1 MTTFKRKLNDDEKS
15 EEISISIPS
24 HLNSLL
30 DEEKLFAF
38 NPFKDWFQSI
48 GKSMKKHDHY
58 HIKSIE
64 IQSVDLFGKA
74 PKQKIGFVK
83 FTASVTDKESNEHV
97 PGIVFMRGG
106 AVGMLVVLEPQ
117 DDEKD
122 SKEGRKGDDRC
133 VILTVQPRIP
143 MGTFRMIE
151 IPAGMVD
158 EEGKFAGQAAK
169 ELEEECGLKIKED
182 QLIDLT
188 ELAYQHARKSLPQ
201 NEKGEGDDEDDNG
214 KIGIYTSPGGSDEYL
229 RLFLYKHSLPR
240 SQIKEWEGKMTGNL
254 DEGEKISLRVVPL
267 KDLWKITK
275 DAKALSALALWEG
288 LKREGI
294 LDENDNSPPAKKE

>member
-1 MTTFKRKLNDDEKS
+1 MNMSLESYSCVEVPLECWLFWNLKMMKRIQKVRSFLIHFRSFLEIFSSFSDDFTFFFFHFLFV
-15 EEISISIPS
+15 
-24 HLNSLL
+24 LFL
-30 DEEKLFAF
+30 EEK
-38 NPFKDWFQSI
+38 
-48 GKSMKKHDHY
+48 
-58 HIKSIE
+58 
-64 IQSVDLFGKA
+64 
-74 PKQKIGFVK
+74 
-83 FTASVTDKESNEHV
+83 
-97 PGIVFMRGG
+97 
-106 AVGMLVVLEPQ
+106 VG
-117 DDEKD
+117 
-122 SKEGRKGDDRC
+122 SKRRITEGRKGDDRC

-294 LDENDNSPPAKKE
+294 LDENDNYIPAKKE